1 MSIFGTMKTA
11 VSGMNGQANRLGT
24 VGDNIA
30 NANTTGY
37 KGASTSFTSLLLP
50 SSEGSYN
57 SGGVETTIRYSIS
70 QAGGYSA
77 TTSLTDLAIKG
88 NGFFVVQGGDGAPA
102 LTRAGNFVPDSEGN
116 LVNAAGFKLL
126 GYDFNAGAPAVVV
139 NGLDGLVPVNVKQ
152 NGLIAQASNAGY
164 FQGNLDASSPVVDP
178 ADLPSA
184 NVDPGTGNS
193 FKTSMV
199 GYDTLGNVV
208 QYDYYFSKT
217 AEGDPGATPA
227 VDSEWEVA
235 VYRNADAATGGTSS
249 FPYANAAVATGTL
262 FFDSFGKLTD
272 GGSVTPTV
280 SLDIVDPAT
289 GQQIKMDLGNLQQLG
304 DKSSGEGKLN
314 GLAASALKGINIDKD
329 GTVSA
334 QYEDGS
340 LKPIYR
346 IPLATVASPDLLT
359 PMTGNVYVANTD
371 SGVTITGFAQSNG
384 LGYIQSGALE
394 LSNVDIAEELTEM
407 IESQRV
413 YTANSKVFQTGSE
426 LMEVLVNLKR

>member
-37 KGASTSFTSLLLP
+37 KSASTSFTSLILP

-57 SGGVETTIRYSIS
+57 SGGVETKIRYSIS
-70 QAGGYSA
+70 QEGGYTA
-77 TTSLTDLAIKG
+77 TTSLTDLSIKG
-88 NGFFVVQGGDGAPA
+88 NGFFIVESPDGNPV
-102 LTRAGNFVPDSEGN
+102 LTRAGNFVPDGDGN
-116 LVNAAGFKLL
+116 LINAAGFALL
-126 GYDFNAGAPAVVV
+126 GYSFDAGNPAVVV
-139 NGLDGLVPVNVKQ
+139 NGFDGLVPVNVKQ
-152 NGLIAQASNAGY
+152 QGLSAQASDSGY
-164 FQGNLDASSPVVDP
+164 FEGNLDAGAPVVAP

-184 NVDPGTGNS
+184 NVDPGIGNS

-217 AEGDPGATPA
+217 ANGDPAIPT
-227 VDSEWEVA
+227 DSEWEVA
-235 VYRNADAATGGTSS
+235 VYRAADAATGGTSS
-249 FPYANAAVATGTL
+249 FPYAGGPVATGTL
-262 FFDSFGKLTD
+262 TFDSYGKLTE
-272 GGSVTPTV
+272 GGTATPTV
-280 SLDIVDPAT
+280 PLDIIDPVTAQTISLD
-289 GQQIKMDLGNLQQLG
+289 LGGLIQLG
-304 DKSSGEGKLN
+304 KSSSGEGKLN
-314 GLAASALKGINIDKD
+314 GLAATELKGVNIDKD
-329 GTVSA
+329 GIVYAMYANGDS
-334 QYEDGS
+334 
-340 LKPIYR
+340 KPLYR

-359 PMTGNVYVANTD
+359 PGSGNIYTANSQ
-371 SGVTITGFAQSNG
+371 SGVTVTGFAQTNG
-384 LGYIQSGALE
+384 LGSIQSGSLE
-394 LSNVDIAEELTEM
+394 SSNVDIAEELTEM